1 VSQREEQW
9 LYWSVYR
16 ALFNTGIFIFFAGLM
31 HERMAPPAVHLV
43 IMVLATFV
51 GCHLAKRETFAIQM
65 FAALAA
71 AGFSAGSGVGYGIG
85 GITAFYALIGWANQ
99 ATKRDEL
106 TGIREAFILAGLC
119 LASAALIVAV
129 KALIVPIGQM
139 AIGLGF
145 ITLAMSL
152 FWYKC
157 LTRQKSPV

>member
-9 LYWSVYR
+9 LFWSVYR
-16 ALFNTGIFIFFAGLM
+16 ALFNIGIFVGFAGLM

-71 AGFSAGSGVGYGIG
+71 SGFAVAGGIGYGIG
-85 GITAFYALIGWANQ
+85 GISAFFALIGWANQ

-106 TGIREAFILAGLC
+106 TGAGEAFILAGLC
-119 LASAALIVAV
+119 LASAVPIIAV
-129 KALIVPIGQM
+129 KALIVPIGQV

-145 ITLAMSL
+145 ITLAMCL
-152 FWYKC
+152 FWYKY
-157 LTRQKSPV
+157 LTRPKSAL